1 VCYWAIGQA
10 ADATDRPLPGMRDDE
25 TVPTLNDLARRYTSL
40 TPADV
45 EWLHALVSDWQL
57 LADLSF
63 ADLVLWAPLQ
73 DRSGWVVLAQMR
85 PTTGP
90 TTFHDDV
97 VGSFASTGARPFLD
111 AARRERRICREG
123 DPEWTRGVP
132 VRRESIPV
140 TREGRVI
147 AVIERSTNLSSART
161 PSRLELTYLKGA
173 DDLAQMVAS
182 GMFPWPGQQPAL
194 VRSPRVGDGLLRLG
208 RSGKVSYASPNAL
221 SAYRRL
227 GLAADLVG
235 AELGP
240 ITARLCAPGRP
251 TDDSLMVTASGRAP
265 RETEVEGNGSVVQ
278 LRAIPLVVSGLRT
291 GALVLVRDVTELRR
305 RERELITKDATIRE
319 IHHRVKNNL
328 QTVAALL
335 RLQARRTEAPEA
347 RAALEEAVRRVGSI
361 ATVHETLSHAPEEIV
376 DFDDVA
382 ERVAA
387 MAGEVSTA
395 EAPVKPVLLG
405 RFGLLPSAVATP
417 LALILAELLQNAL
430 QHGLGPSPD
439 AGRGGMLEV
448 SVWRSQDRLTVTV
461 QDNGVGLPAEFD
473 LDSATSLG
481 LQIVRTLV
489 VAELGGR
496 LEVKPRAG
504 GGTKAVVDLPLD
516 SAGPLS
522 GGGPGPVGRL
532 PGGGPGPAGRLPG
545 DGPGP
550 AGRAWSGDPQ
560 MGPQSGQ
567 TPA

>member
-1 VCYWAIGQA
+1 MARIS
-10 ADATDRPLPGMRDDE
+10 DDGR
-25 TVPTLNDLARRYTSL
+25 VPTLNDLARRHTALTS
-40 TPADV
+40 ADID
-45 EWLHALVSDWQL
+45 WLHALVSDWQL

-73 DRSGWVVLAQMR
+73 DSSGWVVLAQMR

-90 TTFHDDV
+90 TTFHDDA
-97 VGSFASTGARPFLD
+97 VGTFAPTGARPFLES
-111 AARRERRICREG
+111 AQRERRICREG

-140 TREGRVI
+140 TREGQVI

-240 ITARLCAPGRP
+240 LTARLCAPGRP

-278 LRAIPLVVSGLRT
+278 LRAIPLVVNGLRT
-291 GALVLVRDVTELRR
+291 GALVMVRDVTELRH
-305 RERELITKDATIRE
+305 RERELMTKDATIRE

-335 RLQARRTEAPEA
+335 RLQSRRLDEPKA
-347 RAALEEAVRRVGSI
+347 RAALDEAVRRVGSI

-387 MAGEVSTA
+387 MAGEVSAA
-395 EAPVKPVLLG
+395 EARVKPVLLG
-405 RFGLLPSAVATP
+405 KFGLLPSAVATP
-417 LALILAELLQNAL
+417 LALVLAELLQNAL
-430 QHGLGPSPD
+430 QHGLAPCGPDLAPGLD
-439 AGRGGMLEV
+439 GLLEV
-448 SVWRSQDRLTVTV
+448 SVTRSQERLTVIV
-461 QDNGVGLPAEFD
+461 QDNGVGLPEEFD

-489 VAELGGR
+489 VSELGGR

-516 SAGPLS
+516 AGAPLS
-522 GGGPGPVGRL
+522 ARTAPIRPLGQAD
-532 PGGGPGPAGRLPG
+532 PAG
-545 DGPGP
+545 
-550 AGRAWSGDPQ
+550 
-560 MGPQSGQ
+560 
-567 TPA
+567 